1 MSDHAVR
8 TIQIDNQR
16 TRVTKWRFGPDATTG
31 YHTHKYDYVI
41 IPLNTGNL
49 GLTGPDGIE
58 RFSKLVAGVSYFKLA
73 GVEHDVRN
81 ANDHEF
87 SFVEVEFK

>member
-1 MSDHAVR
+1 MGDHAVF

-16 TRVTKWRFGPDATTG
+16 TRVTEWRLGPGATTG
-31 YHTHKYDYVI
+31 YHTHEYDYVI
-41 IPLNTGNL
+41 VPITTGEL
-49 GLTGPDGIE
+49 GLTGPDGVE
-58 RFSKLVAGVSYFKLA
+58 KFSKLVAGVSYFKLA

-81 ANDHEF
+81 ANDHEL